1 MLSNFRS
8 RGVHEIGSS
17 AFMFI
22 INFVRRSS
30 RFYVISSSHEQ
41 NFLVHKST
49 RAIPSLE
56 IRYKTVQIRDLMK
69 TERMKIPVSIKINWR
84 FKQSSC
90 AIPFALRPFFLFR
103 FLNLSAILCVN
114 RVDYIQG

>member
-30 RFYVISSSHEQ
+30 RYYVISSSQEQ
-41 NFLVHKST
+41 NFLVQIHVST

-69 TERMKIPVSIKINWR
+69 IERMKIPVFIKIN
-84 FKQSSC
+84 
-90 AIPFALRPFFLFR
+90 
-103 FLNLSAILCVN
+103 
-114 RVDYIQG
+114 